1 MIDCFIRVGGL
12 YELNN
17 NNNNN
22 NNNNMLNLAVCHN
35 LYAQTGCKPEISNLG
50 C

>member
-17 NNNNN
+17 NNN
-22 NNNNMLNLAVCHN
+22 MLNLAVCRN